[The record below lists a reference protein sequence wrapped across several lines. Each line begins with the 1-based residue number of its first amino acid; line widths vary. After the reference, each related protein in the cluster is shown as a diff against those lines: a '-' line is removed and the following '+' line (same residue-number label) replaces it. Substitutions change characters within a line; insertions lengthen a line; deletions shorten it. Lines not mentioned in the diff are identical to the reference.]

1 MRRREFLAAVTCG
14 TGALSGCSTDPEP
27 NREPS
32 PTPEPTVPPD
42 VTTITEKQSP
52 EIPDDISDAAT
63 ARRFVEAH
71 ERRYVHN
78 ELVDGFGTNLPATEI
93 TVESTDAAVVYTT
106 DEGYYLLSACRGSAQ
121 YYDPDGSPRRAGRNA
136 ASVAHFVG
144 SDIHRR
150 IPFNAYRCA
159 EPIVTDPDEG
169 ERNGSSARFQIYDF
183 ETPPNYDQP
192 EQGGHE
198 VTVRVSDTVGETVL
212 DRDYQTSL
220 PLTVQPRVT
229 RTAGGYSLS
238 VSTTDSGH
246 AQHDWSLSGATD
258 PTWWALAVLITHSGD
273 VTVQT
278 LYPNEAV
285 GLPAASLCTRMG

>member
-1 MRRREFLAAVTCG
+1 MRRREFLTAVVCG
-14 TGALSGCSTDPEP
+14 IGALSGCSTNSGPH
-27 NREPS
+27 REWS

-42 VTTITEKQSP
+42 VTTVTEKRSLP
-52 EIPDDISDAAT
+52 TPDTISNEAA
-63 ARRFVEAH
+63 ARSFVETH
-71 ERRYVHN
+71 ERRYVYN
-78 ELVDGFGTNLPATEI
+78 ELVDGFGTTQPATEI

-106 DEGYYLLSACRGSAQ
+106 DEGYYLLSTCRGSAQ

-136 ASVAHFVG
+136 TSVAHFVG
-144 SDIHRR
+144 PDTHRR

-159 EPIVTDPDEG
+159 EPIATDSGEGDE
-169 ERNGSSARFQIYDF
+169 ERSSARFQIYDF

-192 EQGGHE
+192 DQGGHE
-198 VTVRVSDTVGETVL
+198 VTVRVSDAIGEAVL
-212 DRDYQTSL
+212 DRDYRTSL

-229 RTAGGYSLS
+229 WTTGEYSLS
-238 VSTTDSGH
+238 VSTTDGGQ

-278 LYPNEAV
+278 LYPDEVV
-285 GLPAASLCTRMG
+285 GLPATSLCTRME